1 MATTTTTTKYGA
13 SVSLSVEKGVRSKYK
28 RRFGLAYPLAQ
39 INTIIPTT
47 YLQNNKGGSVTFFG
61 KASGIKLIKNNLTQL
76 IKTEKGERIM
86 LPNYGLGLQK
96 YLFEPLDET
105 MYELLKYDILSN
117 LENYFSIG
125 RVIYLGIYS
134 EEQRKEQNQLV
145 IRLTLQLLD
154 ESLDIFDIEAKVG

>member
-1 MATTTTTTKYGA
+1 MLINEKIMVTGGA
-13 SVSLSVEKGVRSKYK
+13 GFIGHHLVS
-28 RRFGLAYPLAQ
+28 
-39 INTIIPTT
+39 
-47 YLQNNKGGSVTFFG
+47 
-61 KASGIKLIKNNLTQL
+61 
-76 IKTEKGERIM
+76 
-86 LPNYGLGLQK
+86 
-96 YLFEPLDET
+96 
-105 MYELLKYDILSN
+105 ELLKYDILSN